1 MWRGALYDVGE
12 SVELELHVDEGRG
25 ERGGRERACSA
36 IGGASARVELGRQ
49 PRRLG
54 VDHGA
59 AEAVTAARR
68 ACTGEEGVAEHDG
81 DDLQEG
87 GRSGSVL
94 ARAGG
99 RLHSLESVLATGSTE
114 RDGAIGREARKT
126 HHKVDP
132 AERLERV
139 EGVAV
144 GRVVVAA
151 VERAAER
158 RSEGGRAGEPVRGRD
173 RQLLSRTGLAP
184 VQQADEVGDERRRLA
199 TPAARSS
206 LKPSERDAPEDPGEE
221 EPRDVRR
228 DREEERRRRLE
239 EAEEV
244 EEEGPQAGEQEEP
257 DAVAAGA

>member
-1 MWRGALYDVGE
+1 M
-12 SVELELHVDEGRG
+12 
-25 ERGGRERACSA
+25 
-36 IGGASARVELGRQ
+36 
-49 PRRLG
+49 
-54 VDHGA
+54 
-59 AEAVTAARR
+59 
-68 ACTGEEGVAEHDG
+68 
-81 DDLQEG
+81 
-87 GRSGSVL
+87 
-94 ARAGG
+94 
-99 RLHSLESVLATGSTE
+99 
-114 RDGAIGREARKT
+114 
-126 HHKVDP
+126 
-132 AERLERV
+132 
-139 EGVAV
+139 

-244 EEEGPQAGEQEEP
+244 EEREEEGPQAGEQEEP